1 MSTNEEKKYTLIAT
15 LWYSGKTKN
24 EKGIFESNAQ
34 YINVTTTPS
43 TENYHDIRAMNTS
56 PEAGYESLGDSSTI
70 SYTGCRTLLENKN
83 SDITVPTFKEDLVV
97 TTPSGM
103 LTATSVYPDAGSGE
117 ITTTD
122 KTFWAVTGGTGPFQG
137 ANLARIDYDNKGFKF
152 GIEYSRRMRI
162 FKVE

>member
-1 MSTNEEKKYTLIAT
+1 MSTNEEKQYTLIAT

-24 EKGIFESNAQ
+24 SEGIFESNAQ
-34 YINVTTTPS
+34 YINVTTTPA

-56 PEAGYESLGDSSTI
+56 PDTGYESLGDSSTI
-70 SYTGCRTLLENKN
+70 SYTGCRTILENKN
-83 SDITVPTFKEDLVV
+83 SDITTPTFKEDFVIS
-97 TTPSGM
+97 TPGSL
-103 LTATSVYPDAGSGE
+103 LTGTSVYPDSGFGE

-122 KTFWAVTGGTGPFQG
+122 KTIWAITGGTGIFQD

-152 GIEYSRRMRI
+152 GIEYSRRVRV